1 MSDYDDPRRNVVDAE
16 VIKDVPGA
24 PRGDRGTFFNGG
36 FAGSSRCGSRRVTY
50 FSMMGPSAP
59 GHQQMPLAG
68 FITLVLILSCLFHW
82 GFLAALGFV
91 FFYMIAS
98 GIGIWYNLQTVLK
111 GGIPNPWLSRVL
123 AWGASLLLVSL
134 LV

>member
-24 PRGDRGTFFNGG
+24 SRDGSFRSGG
-36 FAGSSRCGSRRVTY
+36 WSSSSQGGRRFTY

-59 GHQQMPLAG
+59 GHQQMPLAS
-68 FITLVLILSCLFHW
+68 FITLVLFFSCWFQW
-82 GFLAALGFV
+82 GFLAALGFA
-91 FFYMIAS
+91 FFYFIAS
-98 GIGIWYNLQTVLK
+98 AVGIWHNLQTVLR
-111 GGIPNPWLSRVL
+111 GGIPNPWLSRIFS
-123 AWGASLLLVSL
+123 WGISLLLVSW